1 MTKARDL
8 SQVPNA
14 SLGFKNRIING
25 AMTFSQR
32 NGTSSVAV
40 NDAAPYVLDRYFAQ
54 DATDGAFTV
63 EQSSVAPAGFN
74 NSMLITVT
82 TADASI
88 AAGQLARVV
97 QRIEGFNVADF
108 GFGATNAQPVT
119 LSFWVR
125 SSLTGTFGGA
135 LSNSAFNRSYPF
147 SYTIN
152 AANTFEYKTITIAGD
167 TTGTWVINN
176 GIGLEVNFGLGV
188 GSTYSGTAGSWSG
201 SGLMSSTGATNLMGT
216 SGATFYITGVQLE
229 KGSTAT
235 SFDYRPYG
243 TEELLCQRYLP
254 CINISSA
261 GDLGLG
267 ITTSA
272 SGAVAVLPFLTQPRV
287 PPSGISVTNVGAFS
301 LTTQYALATV
311 TGITFNNSSLYAS
324 RVGITVTG
332 SPYITNNSCILLG
345 NGSTGQIL
353 FTGCEL

>member
-243 TEELLCQRYLP
+243 TEELLCQRYYYKQKPALANTQFGNGYATSSTAFNCLINLP
-254 CINISSA
+254 VTMRTN
-261 GDLGLG
+261 
-267 ITTSA
+267 TTSLEQSGVA
-272 SGAVAVLPFLTQPRV
+272 SNFAQENDTTAALFT
-287 PPSGISVTNVGAFS
+287 SVQTFYRASKN
-301 LTTQYALATV
+301 LAT
-311 TGITFNNSSLYAS
+311 FN
-324 RVGITVTG
+324 
-332 SPYITNNSCILLG
+332 C
-345 NGSTGQIL
+345 
-353 FTGCEL
+353 